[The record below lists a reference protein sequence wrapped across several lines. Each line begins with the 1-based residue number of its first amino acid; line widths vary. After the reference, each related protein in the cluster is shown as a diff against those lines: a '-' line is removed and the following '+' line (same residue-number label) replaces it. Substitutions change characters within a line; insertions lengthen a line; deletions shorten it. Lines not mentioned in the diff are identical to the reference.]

1 MDKDVRVRL
10 TYCGLKYILSHTWA
24 LLCAFVKMQLLGS
37 RAQNIQIPE
46 CLPEGRR
53 NVGGKA
59 AREQTLGWVSTDIYM
74 LLYVFLSYFKCFLLL
89 LLYMGRHWKINC
101 S

>member
-1 MDKDVRVRL
+1 MDEGVGVRR
-10 TYCGLKYILSHTWA
+10 THHGFKQFLSHTWA

-37 RAQNIQIPE
+37 RVQNIQVPE
-46 CLPEGRR
+46 CSPEGCR

-74 LLYVFLSYFKCFLLL
+74 LLYVFGLLFCFVDA
-89 LLYMGRHWKINC
+89 KIV
-101 S
+101 